1 MVDQRTS
8 LVGVQLDLNEVG
20 ILIRGLFGVFGNL
33 ALILVVVAEEG
44 VRWGMG

>member
-8 LVGVQLDLNEVG
+8 LVGVQLDLNGVG
-20 ILIRGLFGVFGNL
+20 NLIRGLFGVFGNL
-33 ALILVVVAEEG
+33 ALILVVVAEKG

>member
-1 MVDQRTS
+1 MVGRHRS
-8 LVGVQLDLNEVG
+8 LVGVQLSLNEVG

-33 ALILVVVAEEG
+33 ALILVVVAEEE

>member
-8 LVGVQLDLNEVG
+8 LVEVQLSLNGVG

-33 ALILVVVAEEG
+33 ARILVVVAEEG

>member
-8 LVGVQLDLNEVG
+8 LVEVQLSLNELG
-20 ILIRGLFGVFGNL
+20 NQIRGLFVVFGNL
-33 ALILVVVAEEG
+33 VSILVVVAEEG

>member
-1 MVDQRTS
+1 MVGQHRS

-33 ALILVVVAEEG
+33 VQILVVVAEEG

>member
-1 MVDQRTS
+1 MVDLHRS
-8 LVGVQLDLNEVG
+8 LVGVQPDLNEVG

-33 ALILVVVAEEG
+33 VLILVAVAEEG

>member
-8 LVGVQLDLNEVG
+8 LVEDQLSLNEVG
-20 ILIRGLFGVFGNL
+20 NLIRGLFGVFGNL
-33 ALILVVVAEEG
+33 VRILVVVAEEG